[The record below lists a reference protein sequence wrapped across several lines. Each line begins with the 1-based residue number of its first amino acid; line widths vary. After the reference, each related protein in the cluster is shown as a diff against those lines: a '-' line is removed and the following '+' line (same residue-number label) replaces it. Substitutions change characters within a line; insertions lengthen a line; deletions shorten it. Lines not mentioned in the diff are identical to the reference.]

1 MIPATNSMPYNWL
14 DFGGPDPKNKN
25 LNKLA
30 NYQNNL
36 EYNLVLNRY
45 INLKVNEFEWLRLP
59 TTCSSEYIEKNLV
72 FGGRA
77 ALNLDP
83 DEVIRDYGASIGGK
97 LTRHGK
103 PSEGFLTDLDGTSK
117 NVRFY
122 WEDMD
127 NTGATA
133 VLIEDNAQGIPPIFE
148 IMNGAFNVADAKRTL
163 EVAARHFKIPYI
175 IVCSPEQAESVKKIY
190 NDMQNNKPLILINKG
205 NDISEEQTQV
215 MATNLQSSLLKE
227 LWDYYKNTE
236 DDLLKNIGV
245 QVNQNNDKK
254 ERMTETE
261 VMGDVDYIN
270 VIRGY
275 RLEQRKK
282 ACKLINEA
290 FGLNVDVRFRY
301 EAKTEVE
308 DKKEDNNKMNDKE
321 EEENV

>member
-1 MIPATNSMPYNWL
+1 MNPNMELNQYWFAAY
-14 DFGGPDPKNKN
+14 GPLVNKKNQE
-25 LNKLA
+25 KLA
-30 NYQNNL
+30 EYQNNL
-36 EYNLVLNRY
+36 EYQILFNKYL
-45 INLKVNEFEWLRLP
+45 NLKIDEFEWLNLP
-59 TTCSSEYIEKNLV
+59 KTCSSEFIEKNLV
-72 FGGRA
+72 WWGKA
-77 ALNLDP
+77 ALNLDD
-83 DEVIRDYGASIGGK
+83 DEVIRDYGAGIGGK

-103 PSEGFLTDLDGTSK
+103 PSEGFLYTFDGK
-117 NVRFY
+117 NKRARFY

-133 VLIEDNAQGIPPIFE
+133 VLIEDNPQGIPPINE
-148 IMNGAFNVADAKRTL
+148 IMNGAYMVSDAKRTV
-163 EVAARHFKIPYI
+163 ETASRHFKVPYI

-190 NDMQNNKPLILINKG
+190 NDVANNKPLILINKG

-215 MATNLQSSLLKE
+215 MTTQLQSSLLKE

-254 ERMTETE
+254 ERMTEVE
-261 VMGDVDYIN
+261 VKGDVDYLD

-290 FGLNVDVRFRY
+290 FGLNVDVRFKH
-301 EAKTEVE
+301 ETEKVE
-308 DKKEDNNKMNDKE
+308 EKKEYNNKMNDKE